1 MRSLLAAYELEDL
14 VSLYA
19 VGALAPGEA
28 DEFER
33 RRADGWPEAE
43 EMLATFTG
51 PVADLA
57 ADVPELVP
65 PPHLK
70 AELLNRLAAA
80 APVTGYTILAADDT
94 AFRPL
99 PYPGVSMRLL
109 HVDRARQMFSCLL
122 RFAPGA
128 RLPAHPHSHP
138 EECMVLDGAV
148 IVAGVRLTAGDYQRV
163 EAGVSH
169 VEQWSD
175 TGGTAFIVAPLELLD
190 HH

>member
-1 MRSLLAAYELEDL
+1 MKPLLAADELEDL
-14 VSLYA
+14 VTLYA
-19 VGALAPGEA
+19 VGALAPAEA

-33 RRADGWPEAE
+33 RRAGGWPEAE
-43 EMLATFTG
+43 ELLATLTG
-51 PVADLA
+51 PVAALA

-65 PPHLK
+65 PSQLK
-70 AELLNRLAAA
+70 AELLNRLDPPA
-80 APVTGYTILAADDT
+80 GYTILAADDT
-94 AFRPL
+94 AFQPS
-99 PYPGVSMRLL
+99 PYPGVRMRLL
-109 HVDRARQMFSCLL
+109 HVDRARQMFSCLF
-122 RFAPGA
+122 RFDPGA
-128 RLPAHPHSHP
+128 RLPAHPHSQP
-138 EECMVLDGAV
+138 EECIVLDGSL

>member
-1 MRSLLAAYELEDL
+1 MKSLLAAYELEDL

-33 RRADGWPEAE
+33 RRAGGWPEAE
-43 EMLATFTG
+43 ELLATLTG
-51 PVADLA
+51 PVAALA

-65 PPHLK
+65 PSHLK
-70 AELLNRLAAA
+70 TDLLNRLDPP
-80 APVTGYTILAADDT
+80 APPVGYTILAADDT
-94 AFRPL
+94 AFQPS
-99 PYPGVSMRLL
+99 PYPGVRMRLL
-109 HVDRARQMFSCLL
+109 HVDRARQTFSCLL

-138 EECMVLDGAV
+138 EECVVLDGSV
-148 IVAGVRLTAGDYQRV
+148 IVAGVRMTAGDYQRV
-163 EAGVSH
+163 EGGVSH

-175 TGGTAFIVAPLELLD
+175 TGGTAFVVAPLDLLD